1 MPTLS
6 GHPAI
11 PSASFR
17 VAIGAK
23 KAVVVARR
31 PSMTAKPKRESF
43 FAHRLV
49 RLLYKTCAI
58 LEIGEHAVL
67 LIIHIAHTEDA
78 IRYSQPARFWNSQ
91 LDSVLGF
98 KSPKQLNTARQ
109 RAIDAGW
116 LQYERENDRQVGLY
130 WTDIPSRFEALNDAP
145 IENECFP
152 NSEHEAENKNAML
165 SENGT
170 RSGTQSGKP
179 SIPNPKPIKS
189 GRTAE
194 RFIPPS
200 VQEVQEY
207 AKTEGLRMEA
217 ERFVD
222 YFESVGWVIGKG
234 KPMKSWRAAAKNWA
248 RTSQQQTPKTTQQD
262 KVYVN

>member
-1 MPTLS
+1 
-6 GHPAI
+6 
-11 PSASFR
+11 
-17 VAIGAK
+17 
-23 KAVVVARR
+23 
-31 PSMTAKPKRESF
+31 MTSRPKRNSF

-49 RLLYKTCAI
+49 RLLFKTCAPQD
-58 LEIGEHAVL
+58 IGEQAVL

-78 IRYSQPARFWNSQ
+78 IRYSKPVSFWNSQ

-98 KSPKQLNTARQ
+98 KSPKQLNQARQ
-109 RAIDAGW
+109 RAIQAGW
-116 LQYERENDRQVGLY
+116 LHYERTGDRQPGLY
-130 WTDIPSRFEALNDAP
+130 WTDIPSRFEALSDAP

-152 NSEHEAENKNAML
+152 NSEHEAENINVML

-170 RSGTQSGKP
+170 RSGTQSGTP
-179 SIPNPKPIKS
+179 SIPNPKPSKS

-207 AKTEGLRMEA
+207 AKTESLAIDA

-222 YFESVGWVIGKG
+222 FYGTKGWMVGKN
-234 KPMKSWRAAAKNWA
+234 KMKDWQAAVRNWA
-248 RTSQQQTPKTTQQD
+248 RTSQQQTPKATQR
-262 KVYVN
+262 KKEYVN

>member
-1 MPTLS
+1 
-6 GHPAI
+6 
-11 PSASFR
+11 
-17 VAIGAK
+17 
-23 KAVVVARR
+23 
-31 PSMTAKPKRESF
+31 MTAKPKREPF

-49 RLLYKTCAI
+49 RLLFKTCAVFD
-58 LEIGEHAVL
+58 IGEHAML
-67 LIIHIAHTEDA
+67 LVIHIAHTEDA
-78 IRYSQPARFWNSQ
+78 IRYSQSARFWNSQ

-116 LQYERENDRQVGLY
+116 LHYERKADRQPGLY
-130 WTDIPSRFEALNDAP
+130 WTDIPSRFEALSDAP

-152 NSEHEAENKNAML
+152 NSEHEAENKNEMH

-170 RSGTQSGKP
+170 RSGTQSGTP

-189 GRTAE
+189 GTDKQ
-194 RFIPPS
+194 FIQPS

-207 AKTEGLRMEA
+207 AKTESLAIDA

-248 RTSQQQTPKTTQQD
+248 RASQEQTPKTTQR
-262 KVYVN
+262 KKEYVNSQV